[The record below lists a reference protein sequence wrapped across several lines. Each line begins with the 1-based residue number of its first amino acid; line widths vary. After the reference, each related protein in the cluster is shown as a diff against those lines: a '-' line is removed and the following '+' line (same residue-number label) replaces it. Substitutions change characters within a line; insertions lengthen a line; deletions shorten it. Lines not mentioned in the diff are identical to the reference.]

1 MNANLER
8 VLDAMAAKTER
19 IKVEVTDSTEG
30 ETRTFKIVVM
40 APNSDFQLADLLRQR
55 GVIPPING
63 ELKQAVK
70 VATQNYLAGAEE
82 RISTL
87 TKVSTATPKAGNNR
101 NRKDR
106 KAGRISPT
114 STNASELQ
122 QGSIAGSN

>member
-1 MNANLER
+1 
-8 VLDAMAAKTER
+8 MAPKAER

-55 GVIPPING
+55 GVIPPLNG

-70 VATQNYLAGAEE
+70 VATQNYLEGAEE

-87 TKVSTATPKAGNNR
+87 TKVSTAPTKAGNNR

-106 KAGRISPT
+106 VASRISPT
-114 STNASELQ
+114 SAIASELQ
-122 QGSIAGSN
+122 QGSSAGND

>member
-1 MNANLER
+1 
-8 VLDAMAAKTER
+8 MAAKTER
-19 IKVEVTDSTEG
+19 IRVEVTDSTEG

-40 APNSDFQLADLLRQR
+40 VPNSDFQLADLLRQR
-55 GVIPPING
+55 GVIPPLNG

-70 VATQNYLAGAEE
+70 VATHNYLAGAEE

-87 TKVSTATPKAGNNR
+87 TKGSTTTPKIGNNR

-106 KAGRISPT
+106 NTARINPT
-114 STNASELQ
+114 SVNASELQ

>member
-1 MNANLER
+1 
-8 VLDAMAAKTER
+8 MAAKTER
-19 IKVEVTDSTEG
+19 IKVEITDSTDG
-30 ETRTFKIVVM
+30 EMRMFKIVVM

-87 TKVSTATPKAGNNR
+87 TKVSTAAPKAGNNR
-101 NRKDR
+101 NRKESH
-106 KAGRISPT
+106 AARISPT
-114 STNASELQ
+114 SASVSELQ
-122 QGSIAGSN
+122 QGSSAGNN